1 MALIMVSYLPV
12 LLYSC
17 DVILLQEHRFS
28 VSELDKLHFDGFITS
43 AISGFDDSVLLRGW
57 PFGGW
62 PFGGCAILYHQCL
75 VSSIKQ
81 VHR

>member
-12 LLYSC
+12 LLDSC
-17 DVILLQEHRFS
+17 DVILLQEHWFS
-28 VSELDKLHFDGFITS
+28 VSELDELHFDGFITS

-57 PFGGW
+57 PFGG
-62 PFGGCAILYHQCL
+62 CAILYHQCL